1 VSIQRSG
8 SVASTM
14 KGTGGVDQGMHH
26 QQLVSGRGT
35 GERKEEEEEKRKED
49 ARGLAPPQYQAA
61 SRPET
66 YPIDQATGIVVP

>member
-1 VSIQRSG
+1 
-8 SVASTM
+8 M

-35 GERKEEEEEKRKED
+35 GEVEEEEEKRKED
-49 ARGLAPPQYQAA
+49 ARGLAPPRYQAA

-66 YPIDQATGIVVP
+66 YHTDHATGIVVP